1 MFDTYTETFRSSE
14 RAILPAQ
21 APKEKNMKRT
31 ISLWIG
37 LLALAVMPAL
47 AQTPAPAAGQP
58 TGKIHGKITN
68 PTGAPQSGGTVTLNQ
83 GSKDIATFPVDAN
96 GDYSGS
102 AAPGTYTFVYR
113 TPGMPADK
121 VADKIENV
129 KVVAGQ
135 DTAADDDMSREE
147 YTKTLP
153 EETRKQ
159 LEEMKKHNSEALK
172 ANAVIKNLNADLKA
186 VTTDIHDADAARAA
200 ATQQLGASASKTDIA
215 AKENEIKTAKYN
227 EVVTLMSKDTQL
239 RPTESV
245 LWAYLGQGQMGLKK
259 YDEAETSYKKAL
271 ELDTASK
278 KPRPDIEGLVNAGL
292 GEIYARTNKVDEAH
306 AAYDAAAKADP
317 TKAAFYYKN
326 EAVIF
331 SQAGN
336 TDGQAAAAEKAIAA
350 NPNDPIPYYLKGQSL
365 IGKATMSAPD
375 PKTKAQHIILPPGC
389 AEAYQ
394 KYLELDP
401 NGPYSADVKGILD
414 SAGQKITSTYKAGK
428 K

>member
-1 MFDTYTETFRSSE
+1 MSDTYTETFRSSA
-14 RAILPAQ
+14 RAFLLAQ

-31 ISLWIG
+31 ISLWLG
-37 LLALAVMPAL
+37 MLALAAMPAL
-47 AQTPAPAAGQP
+47 AQTPAPATAQP
-58 TGKIHGKITN
+58 TGKIHGKIMN
-68 PTGAPQSGGTVTLNQ
+68 PTGAPQTGGTVSLNQ
-83 GSKDIATFPVDAN
+83 GTKEVASFPVDPN

-102 AAPGTYTFVYR
+102 AAPGTYTLVYR
-113 TPGMPADK
+113 TAGMPADK
-121 VADKIENV
+121 DADKIDNI
-129 KVVAGQ
+129 KIVAGQ

-147 YTKTLP
+147 YIKTLP

-186 VTTDIHDADAARAA
+186 VTGDIHDADAAHAA
-200 ATQQLGASASKTDIA
+200 AAQQLGPSASRTDVT
-215 AKENEIKTAKYN
+215 AKENEIKTAKYT
-227 EVVTLMSKDTQL
+227 EVVTLMTRDTQL
-239 RPTESV
+239 RPQEAV

-259 YDEAETSYKKAL
+259 YDDAETSFKKAL
-271 ELDTASK
+271 ENDAASK
-278 KPRPDIEGLVNAGL
+278 KPRPEIEGLVNAGL
-292 GEIYARTNKVDEAH
+292 GEIYARTNKVDQAN

-331 SQAGN
+331 SQVGN
-336 TDGQAAAAEKAIAA
+336 TEGQAQAADKAIAA
-350 NPNDPIPYYLKGQSL
+350 NAQDPIPYYLKGQAL
-365 IGKATMSAPD
+365 ISKATVD
-375 PKTKAQHIILPPGC
+375 PKTSRIVLPAGC
-389 AEAYQ
+389 GEAYQ

-414 SAGQKITSTYKAGK
+414 SAGQKVNSTYKAGK

>member
-1 MFDTYTETFRSSE
+1 
-14 RAILPAQ
+14 
-21 APKEKNMKRT
+21 MKRT

-47 AQTPAPAAGQP
+47 AQAPAPAAGNQP

-68 PTGAPQSGGTVTLNQ
+68 PTGAPQSGGTVSLNQ
-83 GSKDIATFPVDAN
+83 GTKEIVNFPVDAN
-96 GDYSGS
+96 GDYSGT
-102 AAPGTYTFVYR
+102 APVGTYSLIYR

-121 VADKIENV
+121 DADKIDNI
-129 KVVAGQ
+129 KIVAGQ

-147 YTKTLP
+147 YIKTLP

-172 ANAVIKNLNADLKA
+172 ANAVIKNLNADLKT
-186 VTTDIHDADAARAA
+186 VTADIHDADTAHAA
-200 ATQQLGASASKTDIA
+200 AAQQLGASAAKTDIA
-215 AKENEIKTAKYN
+215 AKENEIKTQKYTD
-227 EVVTLMSKDTQL
+227 VVTLMEKDTQL
-239 RPTESV
+239 RPQESV

-259 YDEAETSYKKAL
+259 YDDAETSYKKAL
-271 ELDTASK
+271 ELEAASK
-278 KPRPDIEGLVNAGL
+278 KPRPDIQGLVNAGL
-292 GEIYARTNKVDEAH
+292 GEIYARTNKVDQAQ

-317 TKAAFYYKN
+317 TKAGFYYKN

-336 TDGQAAAAEKAIAA
+336 TEGQEAAADKAIAA
-350 NPNDPIPYYLKGQSL
+350 NPNDPIPYYLKGQAL

-414 SAGQKITSTYKAGK
+414 SAGQKISSTYKAGK
-428 K
+428 KG

>member
-1 MFDTYTETFRSSE
+1 
-14 RAILPAQ
+14 
-21 APKEKNMKRT
+21 MKRT

-37 LLALAVMPAL
+37 LLAFAVMPAL
-47 AQTPAPAAGQP
+47 AQTPAPAQAAAPATSQP

-68 PTGAPQSGGTVTLNQ
+68 PTGAPQTGGAVSLVQ
-83 GSKDIATFPVDAN
+83 GTKEVANFPVDAN
-96 GDYSGS
+96 GDYAGS
-102 AAPGTYTFVYR
+102 AAPGTYTLVYR
-113 TPGMPADK
+113 TAGMPADK
-121 VADKIENV
+121 DADKIDNI
-129 KVVAGQ
+129 KIVVGQ
-135 DTAADDDMSREE
+135 DTVADDDMSREE
-147 YTKTLP
+147 YIKTLP

-172 ANAVIKNLNADLKA
+172 TNAVIKNLNADLKA
-186 VTTDIHDADAARAA
+186 VTADIHDADTAHAA
-200 ATQQLGASASKTDIA
+200 AVQQLGASASKTDIA
-215 AKENEIKTAKYN
+215 AKESEIRTSKYTD
-227 EVVTLMSKDTQL
+227 VVTLMSKDTQL
-239 RPTESV
+239 RPQESV

-292 GEIYARTNKVDEAH
+292 GEIYARTNKIDQAN

-336 TDGQAAAAEKAIAA
+336 TDGQAAAADKAIAA
-350 NPNDPIPYYLKGQSL
+350 NAQDPIPYYLKGQAL
-365 IGKATMSAPD
+365 ISKATVD
-375 PKTKAQHIILPPGC
+375 PKTSRIVLPPGC
-389 AEAYQ
+389 GEAYQ

-401 NGPYSADVKGILD
+401 TGPYSADVKGILD
-414 SAGQKITSTYKAGK
+414 SAGQKINSSYKAGK